1 MDSGLIKEFEEARDK
16 KEAEKQNGK
25 CKKFASI
32 CIHLNSDSSV
42 IVVVSK
48 DCK

>member
-25 CKKFASI
+25 CKKVDNSYSHVRRYGVLEHLQAFAFI
-32 CIHLNSDSSV
+32 
-42 IVVVSK
+42 
-48 DCK
+48 